1 MVCAPVACLLTLG
14 VAAATP
20 LTRLIGLRGGGSPVQ
35 LIDATGSL
43 NKGAAAEAA
52 AGASSDLTLIAS
64 VGAQAR
70 GRRLLNDLF
79 GTEFSTGASD
89 SGAWL
94 AVEGSLAVLATQGSA
109 TAAEVRDGADANKLA
124 SFSLTL
130 AGAVLVHTPSTP
142 TDAQLQA
149 SYESLFAQRAALKE
163 SAQQKLLLLHVG
175 EGEEAAVRKAC
186 AAAWKAVSGLAAA
199 AFDEQYELDVAPL
212 PHRTHEATAYATALE
227 AVGARLRS
235 LPGSLKPSGL
245 GGATEAAWRA
255 ACAALDAT
263 PSDAAMCE
271 RLLVERGYE
280 EAFSSAQEGLAPWA
294 AAVSDGKVV
303 GDFGAQAAALL
314 DGSLAAFEAATVD
327 VVGASALVA
336 ARGGKLRKALANDI
350 SSLFAKQHKLLA
362 QQQLTRYKKQ
372 LLKVVARGGKLE
384 EWQREGLQRQ
394 CEKSFDAALASLY
407 VPRLLGPSQQ
417 QLLDAFGKQLTSAAT
432 ALQESPAMQLTT
444 ITAMRRRTAKPQ
456 KNPRGVRVGLGVVGA
471 CHSKIGGGQGNLQTF
486 AGYTSGLNS
495 AHVLFSNDGG
505 LPDSSGSEPDLL
517 RFQPKLNF
525 DIAI

>member
-1 MVCAPVACLLTLG
+1 MPPLACSSISRASGEMVCAPVACLLTLG

-175 EGEEAAVRKAC
+175 E
-186 AAAWKAVSGLAAA
+186 
-199 AFDEQYELDVAPL
+199 
-212 PHRTHEATAYATALE
+212 
-227 AVGARLRS
+227 
-235 LPGSLKPSGL
+235 
-245 GGATEAAWRA
+245 
-255 ACAALDAT
+255 
-263 PSDAAMCE
+263 
-271 RLLVERGYE
+271 
-280 EAFSSAQEGLAPWA
+280 
-294 AAVSDGKVV
+294 
-303 GDFGAQAAALL
+303 
-314 DGSLAAFEAATVD
+314 
-327 VVGASALVA
+327 
-336 ARGGKLRKALANDI
+336 
-350 SSLFAKQHKLLA
+350 
-362 QQQLTRYKKQ
+362 
-372 LLKVVARGGKLE
+372 
-384 EWQREGLQRQ
+384 
-394 CEKSFDAALASLY
+394 
-407 VPRLLGPSQQ
+407 VP
-417 QLLDAFGKQLTSAAT
+417 SAAIY
-432 ALQESPAMQLTT
+432 PY
-444 ITAMRRRTAKPQ
+444 P
-456 KNPRGVRVGLGVVGA
+456 
-471 CHSKIGGGQGNLQTF
+471 
-486 AGYTSGLNS
+486 
-495 AHVLFSNDGG
+495 
-505 LPDSSGSEPDLL
+505 
-517 RFQPKLNF
+517 
-525 DIAI
+525 